1 MGKLAAPFLVVI
13 GLLLFGQHADAPP
26 KTVPSGNS
34 VTSADVQGLILAIQ
48 DETYDEGCQ
57 GYGFDASATHDDRS
71 YQLPL
76 YVDRSFNA
84 QGIAWSIYKLLPIGE
99 VLRAFGVDNDGLATI
114 YGHPEW
120 RFPPTELSYLTVYMN
135 DDELAHLKHDWM
147 RTSFTLELRPTA
159 ARLQEA
165 ASRQKM
171 RLADGYRSH
180 KRDCSFA
187 WRKAAG
193 DR

>member
-1 MGKLAAPFLVVI
+1 MGRLAAAFLVLS
-13 GLLLFGQHADAPP
+13 GFLLFGQHTATPQKPAA
-26 KTVPSGNS
+26 SENS
-34 VTSADVQGLILAIQ
+34 VTSADVRALILAIQ
-48 DETYDEGCQ
+48 DEMYDEGCQ
-57 GYGFDASATHDDRS
+57 GYGFDASATHDTRS

-76 YVDRSFNA
+76 YVGRSFNA
-84 QGIAWSIYKLLPIGE
+84 QGIAWSIYKFLPVGE

-135 DDELAHLKHDWM
+135 DDELARLKHDWM
-147 RTSFTLELRPTA
+147 RTSFTLELRPAA

-171 RLADGYRSH
+171 RLGDGYRSH

-187 WRKAAG
+187 WR
-193 DR
+193 